1 MEFQKIVIIGTQA
14 LLSFHC
20 ASVLIYMCESER
32 KRKQGRERGNVGGK
46 EEGERE
52 IESFI
57 DKSHILSILGHF

>member
-32 KRKQGRERGNVGGK
+32 KRKQETERGNVGGK

-57 DKSHILSILGHF
+57 D